1 MKEVIINKNDAGQ
14 RLDKFLKK
22 FMPSLPSGMLYK
34 GLRKN
39 AVRINEKHA
48 KSGDVVLNEG
58 DVLKLYFNDEF
69 FEVKKRKI
77 KKAPKPVVCYEDDN
91 ILILNKPEGIPVHDD
106 DRGTEITLISQ
117 VLYYLY
123 EKGEYNP
130 NTEKSFSPALCNR
143 LDRNTEGLVIAAKNA
158 KALRFINE
166 KIKQREIKKYY
177 ICITEGIFEEKQGI
191 LRANLKRGEK
201 QVSINDVG
209 DGKEIVTKYRVLNE
223 NENFSLVEVEL
234 ITGRTHQI
242 RAHFA
247 HLGHPLRGDTKYGAK
262 KDRSFKFQAL
272 CAYSLQFE
280 FSEKNEEFEYL
291 NGLKINIKPPFS
303 DLTNLSK

>member
-1 MKEVIINKNDAGQ
+1 MKKVREIIINENDAGQ

-22 FMPSLPSGMLYK
+22 YMPNLPSGMLYK

-39 AVRINEKHA
+39 AVRINGKHA
-48 KSGDVVLNEG
+48 KNGDVFLCEG

-69 FEVKKRKI
+69 FTEKTKVKKASYPEI
-77 KKAPKPVVCYEDDN
+77 CYEDDN

-106 DRGTEITLISQ
+106 DRGTKITLISQ

-130 NTEKSFSPALCNR
+130 DTEKSFSPALCNR
-143 LDRNTEGLVIAAKNA
+143 LDRNTTGLIIAAKNA

-166 KIKQREIKKYY
+166 KIKKREIKKYY
-177 ICITEGIFEEKQGI
+177 ICMVEGKLEQKKGTFY
-191 LRANLKRGEK
+191 ANLERNNKK
-201 QVSINDVG
+201 VSINDDNV
-209 DGKEIVTKYRVLNE
+209 GKEIATAYEVLDE
-223 NENFSLVEVEL
+223 NDRFSLVQVEL

-262 KDRSFKFQAL
+262 KDEIFKYQAL
-272 CAYSLQFE
+272 SSCLLRFDFLGDNGE
-280 FSEKNEEFEYL
+280 FQYLSGMEF
-291 NGLKINIKPPFS
+291 KIKPPFS
-303 DLTNLSK
+303 L